1 MKTIGLI
8 GGLSWESTVDYYRY
22 INLAL
27 RARLGGAHSAPILLY
42 SVDFAPISQ
51 MQRESRWDDAAD
63 EMIAAAQR
71 LERGGADCVLICA
84 NTMHKMADAVQ
95 SAVSI
100 PLLHI
105 ADAAAAAIRAQG
117 LHTVGLLGTRYTM
130 EMDFYTRRLEE
141 QHGITAIVPDAP
153 NRDLVHRV
161 IYEEL
166 TYGVVKPESKAA
178 YLDVMARLVGQGAQ
192 GIILGCTEIGMLIT
206 QDDTAI
212 PVFDTTKLHAEA
224 AVAFALEE
232 VMVGD

>member
-22 INLAL
+22 INLAV
-27 RARLGGAHSAPILLY
+27 RERLGGAHSAQILLY

-51 MQRESRWDDAAD
+51 MQRESRWDDATR

-84 NTMHKMADAVQ
+84 NTMHKMADAVAA
-95 SAVSI
+95 SVSI

-105 ADAAAAAIRAQG
+105 ADAAAAAIHAQG

-130 EMDFYTRRLEE
+130 EMDFYTRRLAE

-153 NRDLVHRV
+153 DRDLVHQV

-166 TYGVVKPESKAA
+166 TYGIVKRESKAA
-178 YLDVMARLVGQGAQ
+178 YLDVTARLVEQGAQ
-192 GIILGCTEIGMLIT
+192 GIILGCTEIGMLLN
-206 QDDTAI
+206 QDDCDVA
-212 PVFDTTKLHAEA
+212 VFDTTKLHAEA
-224 AVAFALEE
+224 AVDFALEE
-232 VMVGD
+232 VMVSD